1 MLFANDRAMGRVYR
15 SLAYKGYT
23 ISQGPNGWTIMNC
36 PNWSNGPVVCGPH
49 SSITICQNII
59 NRIISNSNR

>member
-1 MLFANDRAMGRVYR
+1 MIFASDRAMGQQYR
-15 SLAYKGYT
+15 SVYFKGMT
-23 ISQGPNGWTIMNC
+23 IQQGPNGWTIMNC

-59 NRIISNSNR
+59 NRILSNSR